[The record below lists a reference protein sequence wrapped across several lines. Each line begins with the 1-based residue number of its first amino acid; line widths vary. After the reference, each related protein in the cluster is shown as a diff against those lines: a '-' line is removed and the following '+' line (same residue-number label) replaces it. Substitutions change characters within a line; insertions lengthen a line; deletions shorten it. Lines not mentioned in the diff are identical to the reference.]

1 MKFSII
7 TVCLNAGK
15 DLLETVGSVL
25 SQTEKDYELLIKDGG
40 STDGFLEQLPVD
52 EHIRLVSEKDSSIY
66 DAMNQ
71 AVKLAKGDYYL
82 FLNCGDLLVDQLVLE
97 KVWKCIR
104 QEKADIVY
112 GDQYLRKQKCVV
124 PSPSKL
130 TDFICYRN
138 IPCHQ
143 VCFYHR
149 KLFEKRGYDLSYPGR
164 ADYEHFLWCKYH
176 EKASFYS
183 MGIPVSA
190 YLGDGFSE
198 TKENMKKAG
207 KEHKAI
213 TQKYIGGKC
222 FWYHLAM
229 ILSLQPLRK
238 KINDSKKFS
247 GLYQKIKKLFR

>member
-7 TVCLNAGK
+7 TVCLNAGN
-15 DLLETVGSVL
+15 DLQETVGSVL
-25 SQTEKDYELLIKDGG
+25 SQTETDYELLIKDGG
-40 STDGFLEQLPVD
+40 STDGSLEGLPAD
-52 EHIRLVSEKDSSIY
+52 KHIRLVSMKDSSIY

-71 AVKLAKGDYYL
+71 AVKLAKGEYFL
-82 FLNCGDLLVDQLVLE
+82 FLNCGDLLTDHLVLA
-97 KVWKCIR
+97 KVWDCISR
-104 QEKADIVY
+104 KQADIVY

-124 PSPSKL
+124 PSPSRL

-149 KLFEKRGYDLSYPGR
+149 KLFEKRGYDLSYPVR

-176 EKASFYS
+176 ENAAFYS
-183 MGIPVSA
+183 MGFPVSA

-198 TKENMKKAG
+198 TKENLKKAG
-207 KEHKAI
+207 KEHKEI
-213 TQKYIGGKC
+213 TRKYLGRKC
-222 FWYHLAM
+222 FWYRLAM

-238 KINDSKKFS
+238 KINDSRRFS
-247 GLYQKIKKLFR
+247 GFYQKIKKKFR